1 MLFSDPETA
10 QAIVDSKA
18 TGNEDL
24 TRIKKLGRQ
33 VKNFD
38 PDVWQENRWAIVLR
52 GNRLKFT
59 DPSLDNKLLRT
70 DNKTLVEASPY
81 DKIWG
86 IGYEEKD
93 ALRNK
98 HSWGENILGK
108 ILMEVRHERRA
119 EHQKIL
125 LEGNHNYNQ

>member
-93 ALRNK
+93 APRNK
-98 HSWGENILGK
+98 HS
-108 ILMEVRHERRA
+108 
-119 EHQKIL
+119 
-125 LEGNHNYNQ
+125 